1 MRVLTSMRPKP
12 VRSLEGMPKHSPLGA
27 SGASRWMKCPGSVS
41 FGKGDSDESS
51 IYAQIG
57 SAAHAVLELCMND
70 KHDAWEFIGHFYDP
84 NSDELLMKASVDYIP
99 IDKDIADG
107 VQVMID
113 EVRKR
118 HPDANDNNSWV
129 ERVFHARVIHPLMY
143 GRSDFTY
150 YDDEAKTL
158 HIWDYKNGAG
168 VIVEVQRNSQG
179 MYYAVG
185 MLEELDL
192 WLSAMTV
199 TIHIVQPNG
208 YHSDGIV
215 REWSVK
221 VSDLAGWLEEELL
234 PAMVEAETG
243 TRVTAGPHCRFCPKR
258 FLKCEAL
265 MDQWKELKRI
275 MVIAEKKGGPA
286 NLTSKELSA
295 LLKSYESSRIMFGS
309 AEKTAFDKLNA
320 GHKVP
325 GFKLVKKQVTR
336 KWKEGAEQEINS
348 LLGKQAYDSKL
359 KSPAQ
364 IEKLAGGES
373 LAAKYSE
380 KPPAGLKL
388 APMSAAGNE
397 VNKDTAKLFKKVV
410 S

>member
-1 MRVLTSMRPKP
+1 ML
-12 VRSLEGMPKHSPLGA
+12 SLEGMPEHSPLGA

-41 FGKGDSDESS
+41 FGKGDSGESS

-57 SAAHAVLELCMND
+57 SAAHSVLEVCLTTGQG
-70 KHDAWEFIGHFYDP
+70 AWELIGQWYDP
-84 NSDELLMKASVDYIP
+84 EEDFIVELIKGDHTDVDPRYIK
-99 IDKDIADG
+99 IDKEIADG
-107 VQVMID
+107 VQVMLD

-118 HPDANDNNSWV
+118 HPDASDNNSWV

-168 VIVEVQRNSQG
+168 VIVDVQRNTQG

-221 VSDLAGWLEEELL
+221 VSDLADWLEEELL
-234 PAMVEAETG
+234 PAMYEAETG

-275 MVIAEKKGGPA
+275 MVITEKKGGPA
-286 NLTSKELSA
+286 KLTPKELSA
-295 LLKSYESSRIMFGS
+295 LLKSYESSRIMFQS

-320 GHKVP
+320 GKKVP
-325 GFKLVKKQVTR
+325 DFKLVKKQVTR

-348 LLGKQAYDSKL
+348 VLGKQAYDSKL

-364 IEKLAGGES
+364 IEKLAGGEA

-397 VNKDTAKLFKKVV
+397 VNKDTAKLFKKVA

>member
-1 MRVLTSMRPKP
+1 ML
-12 VRSLEGMPKHSPLGA
+12 SLEGMPEHSPLGA

-41 FGKGDSDESS
+41 FGKGDSGESS
-51 IYAQIG
+51 IYAQTG
-57 SAAHAVLELCMND
+57 SAAHCVLEKCL
-70 KHDAWEFIGHFYDP
+70 KEGKDAWEFVQLYYDVEA
-84 NSDELLMKASVDYIP
+84 DIIHGQEEVEGFIL
-99 IDKDIADG
+99 IDKEIADG
-107 VQVMID
+107 VQVMLD

-118 HPDANDNNSWV
+118 HPDASDNNSWV

-168 VIVEVQRNSQG
+168 VIVDVQRNTQG

-221 VSDLAGWLEEELL
+221 VSDLADWLEEELL
-234 PAMVEAETG
+234 PAMYEAETG

-265 MDQWKELKRI
+265 MGQWKELKRI
-275 MVIAEKKGGPA
+275 MVITEKKGGPA
-286 NLTSKELSA
+286 KLTPKELSA
-295 LLKSYESSRIMFGS
+295 LLKSYESSRIMFQS

-320 GHKVP
+320 GKKVP
-325 GFKLVKKQVTR
+325 YFKLVKKQVTR

-348 LLGKQAYDSKL
+348 VLGKQAYDSKL

-364 IEKLAGGES
+364 IEKLAGGEA

-397 VNKDTAKLFKKVV
+397 VNKDTAKLFKKVA